1 MITAEAEETVAR
13 PAQQRSSRRS
23 VIALAV
29 GVLAVPVVGDLL
41 VSGRRRVFSY
51 FAADAF
57 YYLVVAR
64 NWALHGVVSFDGH
77 RPTNGFHPLW
87 QVLLTGL
94 YRVTTAAGGGTTAV
108 LYVDL
113 FTGVVLVALALVL
126 LGRAIAL
133 ARGRLTPWFAA
144 VPLGAYALL
153 LLPLWLGYGAADAL
167 NRDPFEGNLPLYGT
181 LWSYVNGMETPL
193 VLACFGLVVLLAVRS
208 VWTGQRQAV
217 LVGVALGLMTLARL
231 DTAFV
236 TAAVLAMFALR
247 ALVRRDRASVR
258 QAVAVVV
265 PVAVLL
271 GAYLVWTRAY
281 SGTFLPVSGSLKST
295 FPNASLGNYRDLRG
309 LLRGDAL
316 LAHERLY
323 RQMPI
328 LIPSAFAIAYLVG
341 GLARGWLRAA
351 VTGAAEVARERYR
364 LVLAASAVGVLLLSV
379 YDYLFVPGYNQGH
392 WYWPVSTLFV
402 SLVVLDWLPARPSR
416 VPYGAAVVG
425 AIAVAASLAVF
436 ATLGRTSDYHARY
449 ADFYFSGAMRAR
461 AHYDGHQPKVLSV
474 DDGIDVFATG
484 FPGMSGTGFSLDP
497 PAARAKERGD
507 LVGLAVRRGFDRISS
522 LVYFD
527 TRGLSLDTSSS
538 DIRARLRFI
547 LPGQHLDR
555 FDYRVDY
562 LASDPR
568 FAIIRVT
575 PRR

>member
-1 MITAEAEETVAR
+1 MITAEAEETFALPAR
-13 PAQQRSSRRS
+13 ERSSRRS
-23 VIALAV
+23 VIAVAV
-29 GVLAVPVVGDLL
+29 AVLALPIVVDLL
-41 VSGRRRVFSY
+41 VSGKRRVFSY
-51 FAADAF
+51 FAADSF

-87 QVLLTGL
+87 QVVLTGL
-94 YRVTTAAGGGTTAV
+94 YRGTTAVGGGTTTV
-108 LYVDL
+108 LYVDVL
-113 FTGVVLVALALVL
+113 AGLVLVAVALVL
-126 LGRAIAL
+126 LGRAITL

-144 VPLGAYALL
+144 VPLGAYAVLL
-153 LLPLWLGYGAADAL
+153 VPLWLGYGAADAL
-167 NRDPFEGNLPLYGT
+167 NRDPFEGHLPLYGT

-208 VWTGQRQAV
+208 VWTGERQA
-217 LVGVALGLMTLARL
+217 LLLGAALGLLTLARL

-236 TAAVLAMFALR
+236 TAAVLAMFFLR
-247 ALVRRDRASVR
+247 VLVRRDRAAVR

-265 PVAVLL
+265 PVVVLV
-271 GAYLVWTRAY
+271 GAYLVWNRAY
-281 SGTFLPVSGSLKST
+281 SGVFLPVSGSLKST
-295 FPNASLGNYRDLRG
+295 FPNPSLGNYRDLRA

-328 LIPSAFAIAYLVG
+328 LIPSVFAVAYLVP
-341 GLARGWLRAA
+341 GLVRGWIRAA
-351 VTGAAEVARERYR
+351 VAGTAESARDRYR
-364 LVLAASAVGVLLLSV
+364 LVLAATAVGVLLLSA

-402 SLVVLDWLPARPSR
+402 SLVVLDWLPAGPGHVRHGR
-416 VPYGAAVVG
+416 VVVG

-449 ADFYFSGAMRAR
+449 AAFYYSGAARAR
-461 AHYDGHQPKVLSV
+461 AHYDGHPPKVLSV

-527 TRGLSLDTSSS
+527 TRGLTLETSSD
-538 DIRARLRFI
+538 DIRRRLQFI

-562 LASDPR
+562 LASNPR
-568 FAIIRVT
+568 FAIIRVI